1 MYQLPQLPYD
11 FSSLEPFIDTHTVG
25 LHYNKHEQNYLNQ
38 LNKLLLENNYDYRY
52 SLGELIYHVNE
63 FNSSDREDIL
73 YNIGGVLNHDLYWK
87 SINSKRKTKP
97 QGLLKQMIENK
108 YGSFDRFFNEFKSN
122 ALKLKGSGYT
132 FLILNENRELD
143 IINLSNQ
150 ETPLLYGH
158 IPLFNIDMWEHSY
171 YLNYKNEKGLYID
184 NFRAISDFGNA
195 NEIVKNLNIINF

>member
-1 MYQLPQLPYD
+1 MYQLPQLPYT

-38 LNKLLLENNYDYRY
+38 LNKLLLENDYDYRY
-52 SLGELIYHVNE
+52 SLGELIYHINE

-73 YNIGGVLNHDLYWK
+73 YNLGGVLNHDLYWK

-108 YGSFDRFFNEFKSN
+108 YGSFDRFFNEFKIN

-150 ETPLLYGH
+150 ETPLLYGY
-158 IPLFNIDMWEHSY
+158 IPLFNIDMWEHAY
-171 YLNYKNEKGLYID
+171 YLNHKNERGLYID
-184 NFRAISDFGNA
+184 NFMTISDFENA